1 MIGCDLHVASA
12 ARKQK
17 HNCLVPFSLP
27 RRSRGQGRALL
38 ARVAFIDEYFVATL
52 AALLRES
59 ASPSLDRCAATW
71 PSPSPGNS
79 ALTETNMSN
88 ITLYTN
94 DENTATG
101 IREASFEE
109 ILDCA
114 RRALAKRVRR
124 GTGFTSPR
132 VTADYL
138 RVRLSI
144 LDHEVFCVIYL
155 TKRHQFIACEDL
167 FRGTIDGASVYP
179 REVLK
184 EAIKHNAAAVILAHN
199 HPSGVAEP
207 SQADLDITKQLKKV
221 LDLVEIKVLDHI
233 IIGGGDTVSFA
244 ERGLL

>member
-1 MIGCDLHVASA
+1 
-12 ARKQK
+12 
-17 HNCLVPFSLP
+17 
-27 RRSRGQGRALL
+27 
-38 ARVAFIDEYFVATL
+38 
-52 AALLRES
+52 
-59 ASPSLDRCAATW
+59 
-71 PSPSPGNS
+71 
-79 ALTETNMSN
+79 MSN

-114 RRALAKRVRR
+114 RCALAKRVRR

-138 RVRLSI
+138 RVRLST

-184 EAIKHNAAAVILAHN
+184 EALKHNAAAVILAHN

-207 SQADLDITKQLKKV
+207 SQADLDITRQLKKV

-233 IIGGGDTVSFA
+233 IIAGGDTVSFA

>member
-1 MIGCDLHVASA
+1 M
-12 ARKQK
+12 
-17 HNCLVPFSLP
+17 
-27 RRSRGQGRALL
+27 
-38 ARVAFIDEYFVATL
+38 L
-52 AALLRES
+52 AALRAAALLDGVGYARW
-59 ASPSLDRCAATW
+59 ATPSLDRCAATW
-71 PSPSPGNS
+71 GSPSPGNS

-88 ITLYTN
+88 ITLYTT
-94 DENTATG
+94 DENSTTG
-101 IREASFEE
+101 IREASFQEV
-109 ILDCA
+109 LDAA
-114 RRALAKRVRR
+114 RIALSKRVRR

-138 RVRLSI
+138 RVRLGT

-184 EAIKHNAAAVILAHN
+184 EALKHNAAAVILAHN

-207 SQADLDITKQLKKV
+207 SQADLDITRQLKKV

-233 IIGGGDTVSFA
+233 IIAGGDTASFA
-244 ERGLL
+244 ERGIL

>member
-1 MIGCDLHVASA
+1 
-12 ARKQK
+12 
-17 HNCLVPFSLP
+17 
-27 RRSRGQGRALL
+27 
-38 ARVAFIDEYFVATL
+38 
-52 AALLRES
+52 
-59 ASPSLDRCAATW
+59 
-71 PSPSPGNS
+71 
-79 ALTETNMSN
+79 MSKT
-88 ITLYTN
+88 ILYTN

-109 ILDCA
+109 ILDAA
-114 RRALAKRVRR
+114 RRALALRVRR

-138 RVRLSI
+138 RVRLGT

-155 TKRHQFIACEDL
+155 TKRHQFIACENL

-184 EAIKHNAAAVILAHN
+184 EALKHNAAAVILAHN
-199 HPSGVAEP
+199 HPSGIAEP

-221 LDLVEIKVLDHI
+221 LELVEIKVLDHI

-244 ERGLL
+244 ERSLL

>member
-1 MIGCDLHVASA
+1 
-12 ARKQK
+12 
-17 HNCLVPFSLP
+17 
-27 RRSRGQGRALL
+27 
-38 ARVAFIDEYFVATL
+38 
-52 AALLRES
+52 
-59 ASPSLDRCAATW
+59 
-71 PSPSPGNS
+71 
-79 ALTETNMSN
+79 MSN

-109 ILDCA
+109 ILDAA

-138 RVRLSI
+138 RVRLST

-184 EAIKHNAAAVILAHN
+184 EALKHNAAAVILAHN

-207 SQADLDITKQLKKV
+207 SQADLDITRQLKKV

-233 IIGGGDTVSFA
+233 IIGGGDTTSFA

>member
-1 MIGCDLHVASA
+1 
-12 ARKQK
+12 
-17 HNCLVPFSLP
+17 
-27 RRSRGQGRALL
+27 
-38 ARVAFIDEYFVATL
+38 
-52 AALLRES
+52 
-59 ASPSLDRCAATW
+59 
-71 PSPSPGNS
+71 
-79 ALTETNMSN
+79 MSN

-138 RVRLSI
+138 RVRLST

-184 EAIKHNAAAVILAHN
+184 AALKHNAAAVILAHN
-199 HPSGVAEP
+199 HPSGVPEP
-207 SQADLDITKQLKKV
+207 SQADLDITKQLKKA
-221 LDLVEIKVLDHI
+221 LDLIDIRVLDHI